1 MTGWNLSQISRT
13 AWNLEHQQSEADRLR
28 LNLLA
33 GTDLDDTQL
42 ELFAQYV
49 EALQGIGVDLQD
61 ERLQEA
67 INAYPENME
76 AAIDAVL
83 NYADYLRQKHE
94 EFSNPTSCLKQAFEQ
109 GWAPFPQEESVSDQ
123 GQANSGD

>member
-13 AWNLEHQQSEADRLR
+13 AWNLEHQQSEAERLR

-33 GTDLDDTQL
+33 GTDLDDAQL

-94 EFSNPTSCLKQAFEQ
+94 EFSNPTSCLQQAFEA
-109 GWAPFPQEESVSDQ
+109 GWERFQQPVSEQ
-123 GQANSGD
+123 TPG